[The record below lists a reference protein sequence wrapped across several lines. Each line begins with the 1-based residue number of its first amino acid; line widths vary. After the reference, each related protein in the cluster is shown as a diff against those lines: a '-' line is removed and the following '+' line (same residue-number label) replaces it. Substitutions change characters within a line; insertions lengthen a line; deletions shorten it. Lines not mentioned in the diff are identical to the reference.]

1 MTQKV
6 QRHKKKLCHKR
17 RLFGIAPGSSA
28 AHATSGSPMK
38 KKKKKSSVDLGSN
51 NWASALGILP
61 KVAVA
66 ESRLLLVREA
76 IVALFAPGQ
85 RRPEDNADTCT
96 RAELMQQLSA
106 LVSQRGALA
115 FSEEELEAALRVGQ
129 LGSSLAKTSSC
140 AAWASTHDH
149 DDHS

>member
-115 FSEEELEAALRVGQ
+115 FSEEELEAALHQ
-129 LGSSLAKTSSC
+129 LDSDINENCVMYRPSEDQIILI
-140 AAWASTHDH
+140 
-149 DDHS
+149 